1 MSTLDNPNSVTA
13 AAPIGPTITR
23 YGVIG
28 GLIFV
33 VYALLGNIIGFARP
47 SAGMMS
53 LVLNGLISL
62 ALYVGL
68 MVIAIRHYRD
78 TENGGSVTFGKG
90 FLIGLGIALI
100 VAVFSAVFTYIYM
113 SFIEPDYLQ
122 TTLREMESMYEGL
135 GMSEEQLETMMEE
148 AQKNMSPGRM
158 FMQSILFSGI
168 FGAIVAAIVAAI
180 LKRNPESV

>member
-1 MSTLDNPNSVTA
+1 MSTLDNPNTMA
-13 AAPIGPTITR
+13 GPAPIGPTITR

-33 VYALLGNIIGFARP
+33 VYGLLGNIIGFARP

-62 ALYVGL
+62 ALYIGL

-78 TENGGSVTFGKG
+78 NENGGAVTFGQG

-100 VAVFSAVFTYIYM
+100 VAVFSAVFNYIYM
-113 SFIEPDYLQ
+113 NFIEPDYLEI
-122 TTLREMESMYEGL
+122 TLREMESMYESL
-135 GMSEEQLETMMEE
+135 GMSEEQLEMMMEE
-148 AQKNMSPGRM
+148 AQKNMSPGKM
-158 FMQSILFSGI
+158 LMQGILFSGI

-180 LKRNPESV
+180 LKRNPDSV